1 MTQPGHDEYGR
12 VLMSSIHSARGRRAA
27 IRILQETFP
36 AFFYEDEERNVWA
49 TATGVII
56 HKAIEITA
64 NRNGPFSRVY
74 PSPIPFQAIHRAN
87 GAEWVVT
94 TIARAVQRAF
104 TNPVLIAITDTK
116 KQEEAAYHLAAEAM
130 IVICRD
136 WTSPHDKAAIS

>member
-12 VLMSSIHSARGRRAA
+12 VLMSSVHSARERRAA

-56 HKAIEITA
+56 HKAISITA
-64 NRNGPFSRVY
+64 DKNGPFSRVY

-94 TIARAVQRAF
+94 TVARAIQRAF

-116 KQEEAAYHLAAEAM
+116 TQEEAAYNLAAEAM

-136 WTSPHDKAAIS
+136 WTNPRNNAASS